1 MYFAQK
7 GAQKL
12 SRRFA
17 PEIMLILQGISFVIG
32 PKRGSFPFVSVPI
45 PMSLFGANYMIN
57 CPSAPISSSR
67 KINYLFKLIIVVIGL
82 SKENIGNIYFIIF
95 ILSNY
100 CTSQNLRKKILWY
113 IILSENYFIEILG
126 RSQKKIKIL
135 F

>member
-1 MYFAQK
+1 LYFAQK

-82 SKENIGNIYFIIF
+82 SKENIGNIHFIILFYSNISHLRISERNIMVHYFIQNY
-95 ILSNY
+95 LSKY
-100 CTSQNLRKKILWY
+100 WADLR
-113 IILSENYFIEILG
+113 
-126 RSQKKIKIL
+126 
-135 F
+135 